1 MKNGIA
7 GLTGLVALFS
17 NFNTGDDCDRSP
29 NGGKAKNGFYPLFGV
44 TSCSPEELANINKI
58 RGSRGSCAG
67 ESAGTGVL
75 DQIFTKADPYLQV
88 AQTFVN
94 GIVIIISELQGRQA
108 HVVKEPSGT
117 THSSVN
123 INNNTYAEYVY
134 MKELKKTDPDL
145 RKRR

>member
-1 MKNGIA
+1 MKNGLA
-7 GLTGLVALFS
+7 GLTGLVALFI

-29 NGGKAKNGFYPLFGV
+29 NGGKADNGFYPLFGV
-44 TSCSPEELANINKI
+44 TSCTDEELANINKI
-58 RGSRGSCAG
+58 RGQKELCGRKCRYRSFGSRY
-67 ESAGTGVL
+67 L
-75 DQIFTKADPYLQV
+75 TKADPYLQV

-94 GIVIIISELQGRQA
+94 GGYDHHIGTPGRQA

-134 MKELKKTDPDL
+134 MKELKKTES
-145 RKRR
+145 RFNS